1 MEPGG
6 KRKSVSP
13 SAAGLQ
19 QPARKKRGGKGDH
32 NVQHI
37 GPVAPQVSHA
47 PSVHVEDSGPNDFE
61 AKQRNKFAGKLLNDI
76 LIVEICAGSARL
88 TRVAREAG
96 FHGLA
101 IDHSSSR
108 SCGIDI
114 CIFELED
121 QTQVDE
127 LCKFLEEEA
136 DNVAAVWIA
145 PSCGTASRA
154 RERKL
159 PQLRRFGI
167 AEPIPLRSQ
176 SQPDQIDGL
185 DGTNKL
191 KVEKANMLY
200 DAVEQ
205 IAQTA
210 CRAQIFTAIEN
221 PGNSHYWVTAPMQNL
236 VREFGDKFVSFH
248 NCCHGG
254 ERDKLTSVWVLTDW
268 LDSLNARCDG
278 SHPHKSWKVT
288 VSGNTV
294 SFPTADEAAYP
305 FVLCERIIDC
315 IKHKVLSYGAIQSNN
330 LEQQLQQPDADAAG
344 RIALGSLPRGAKV
357 KPLVAE
363 FGSFT
368 AAVAPV
374 QQSLCVEEFLKQ
386 QPKGSKITSRQLLTR
401 GEIRVEG
408 EGVSHHFLANS
419 KELPDDAM
427 VEMCWIGVPSDPDD
441 FVQRALRAGHPR
453 GLDVHVD
460 AAMASVVKANLVDPP
475 FCLAKKRVEFMK
487 KWTARAQ
494 DLKLE
499 EEKFREKMPEHVR
512 NVLGNKRLVLFKEIL
527 DDLNY
532 PDTKLIDDIASGFKL
547 SGYMTK
553 SNVFRARSKRPAFS
567 LETLRKLSRSF
578 NSRNVET
585 LRKRQDAELGEQT
598 WQETEEELRKGWIFI
613 DDSED
618 LDNKFLGRRFGIHQG
633 SKVRVIDD
641 CTCCGLNL
649 TVGLHEKFK
658 LHAIDF
664 LAAIM
669 GHAFRTCAPGLMP
682 AVKGRTYDLK
692 SAYKQFAVSLGDRD
706 TLRMGVNVPGQTAHA
721 VIGFNSLPFG
731 AVGSVAGFL
740 RVSQALWYVGYF
752 GMGLLWSAFYDDFTL
767 LTRVELEQ
775 NSSWACESL
784 FSLLGMRYATEG
796 KKCLPF
802 DGLFRTLGLEVDV
815 SEFREGRAFVGHTES
830 RKEEIGS
837 QLKKVL
843 SEGALSPKDAEKLRG
858 RMIFFE
864 GFTFGRVANSS
875 TKSLGRFC
883 GSSNKPKPLDA
894 EMTRALEFLQ
904 QRISEG
910 RPLKIE
916 RNLHSTWLVFTD
928 GTCNQEELKGSVGG
942 VLYDPSGACV
952 GYFGEAVPTAIM
964 DDLFKRSKNP
974 IHELEVLPVLI
985 AALAWGHLYACS
997 QVVYYI
1003 DNESARMAYIRGTG
1017 ETLRASLLVQSF
1029 VEDEAAQ
1036 QHRVWFGRVPSHSNP
1051 ADSPS
1056 RLDFSQ
1062 VLAKGATLTNIDWE
1076 KVSRHLG
1083 L

>member
-6 KRKSVSP
+6 KRKAVSP
-13 SAAGLQ
+13 ISAGLQ
-19 QPARKKRGGKGDH
+19 QPAAKKRGEKGGN

-37 GPVAPQVSHA
+37 GPVAPPVSLA
-47 PSVHVEDSGPNDFE
+47 PTVHVEDQEPNAFE
-61 AKQRNKFAGKLLNDI
+61 AKQRNKFAGKLLSDI
-76 LIVEICAGSARL
+76 LVVEICAGSARL

-127 LCKFLEEEA
+127 LCKFLKEEA
-136 DNVAAVWIA
+136 DNIAAVWIA

-159 PQLRRFGI
+159 PQLTRLGV
-167 AEPIPLRSQ
+167 AEPIPLRSK

-185 DGTNKL
+185 EGTNKL

-205 IAQTA
+205 IAQTS
-210 CRAQIFTAIEN
+210 CKAQIFTAIEN
-221 PGNSHYWVTAPMQNL
+221 PGNSHYWGTTPMLNL
-236 VREFGDKFVSFH
+236 VEQFGDQYVSFH

-254 ERDKLTSVWVLTDW
+254 ERDKLTSVWVCADW

-288 VSGNTV
+288 VSGNKV

-315 IKHKVLSYGAIQSNN
+315 IKHKVLAYGAVQSNN

-368 AAVAPV
+368 AAIAPL
-374 QQSLCVEEFLKQ
+374 QQSLCVEEFLRQ
-386 QPKGSKITSRQLLTR
+386 QPKGSKVTSRQLLTR
-401 GEIRVEG
+401 GKIRVEG

-427 VEMCWIGVPSDPDD
+427 VELCWIGLPSDPDD
-441 FVQRALRAGHPR
+441 FVLRALRAGHPR
-453 GLDVHVD
+453 GMDVHVD

-475 FCLAKKRVEFMK
+475 FCLAKKRVEFLK
-487 KWTARAQ
+487 KWTARAK

-499 EEKFREKMPEHVR
+499 EESFRKRMPEHVR
-512 NVLGNKRLVLFKEIL
+512 NVLGDKRLVLFKEIL
-527 DDLNY
+527 DDLDY
-532 PDTKLIDDIASGFKL
+532 PDTKLTEDIACGFKL

-578 NSRNVET
+578 NSRNVDA
-585 LRKRQDAELGEQT
+585 LRKRQDAELEEQT
-598 WQETEEELRKGWIFI
+598 WKETEEELRKGWIFL
-613 DDSED
+613 DNSED

-669 GHAFRTCAPGLMP
+669 GHAFRTCPPGFIP

-692 SAYKQFAVSLGDRD
+692 SAYKQFAVSEGDRN
-706 TLRMGVNVPGQTAHA
+706 TSRMGVNVPGQEAHA

-740 RVSQALWYVGYF
+740 RVSQALWYIGYF
-752 GMGLLWSAFYDDFTL
+752 GLGLLWSAFCDDFTL
-767 LTRVELEQ
+767 LTRAELEQ

-796 KKCLPF
+796 KKFLPF
-802 DGLFRTLGLEVDV
+802 DSLFRTLGLEVDV
-815 SEFREGRAFVGHTES
+815 SQFSDGRAFVGHTES
-830 RKEEIGS
+830 RKEELGA
-837 QLKKVL
+837 QLKQVL
-843 SEGALSPKDAEKLRG
+843 SNGALSPKEAEKLRG

-875 TKSLGRFC
+875 TKTLGRFC

-894 EMTRALEFLQ
+894 EMTRALGFLQ
-904 QRISEG
+904 RRISDG
-910 RPLKIE
+910 RPLEIQ

-928 GTCNQEELKGSVGG
+928 GACNQEDMTGSVGG
-942 VLYDPSGACV
+942 VIYDPSGSCASF
-952 GYFGEAVPTAIM
+952 FGEAVPTAIM
-964 DDLFKRSKNP
+964 EDLFRRSKNP

-985 AALAWGHLYACS
+985 ASLAWGHHFTCA

-1003 DNESARMAYIRGTG
+1003 DNESARMAYIRGPG
-1017 ETLRASLLVQSF
+1017 ETVRASLLVQSF
-1029 VEDEAAQ
+1029 VENEAAQ

-1051 ADSPS
+1051 ADAPS
-1056 RLDFSQ
+1056 RLDHSH
-1062 VLAKGATLTNIDWE
+1062 VLAKGASQTNIDWE

>member
-1 MEPGG
+1 MQMSLVYSRDGAAASLLLLERLIDEIVKGKFRPDSTRSGRIVESPDELPGPQLCKVKVEVVESSDDEAAIDADVAQSSDSTSDSSSSDQGIPQDHSLNKVYTVFGGGFTLGQASLLRRLHFESTTLMIASVKQRVDGEASDRPDSVKRIPVAEKRYRLEQQEQRLAGIAISGELEPSHQLLDLTNNVLETGSIVWIAPSRCT
-6 KRKSVSP
+6 KRSEEVQLSIKERPSSVQVENQQLKIAQISEDFKADCGSEIKLQWCLQRRGIAMDQCQLLTWATHEAWVQQLFRTLSQQAP
-13 SAAGLQ
+13 PNFHPVRMDQLVRADRELWTLLAQEHKGTLKVNAAGEIPLEGLFKRFCQ
-19 QPARKKRGGKGDH
+19 DPRITMFLLPAPAGAKTTDKENITKRPTVVNGSQYH
-32 NVQHI
+32 LVQL
-37 GPVAPQVSHA
+37 GSNNQLERNG
-47 PSVHVEDSGPNDFE
+47 VEKETTMFNTLVQLPH
-61 AKQRNKFAGKLLNDI
+61 KFHMLLRFMSKI
-76 LIVEICAGSARL
+76 Q
-88 TRVAREAG
+88 
-96 FHGLA
+96 
-101 IDHSSSR
+101 
-108 SCGIDI
+108 
-114 CIFELED
+114 D

-136 DNVAAVWIA
+136 DNV
-145 PSCGTASRA
+145 
-154 RERKL
+154 
-159 PQLRRFGI
+159 
-167 AEPIPLRSQ
+167 
-176 SQPDQIDGL
+176 
-185 DGTNKL
+185 
-191 KVEKANMLY
+191 
-200 DAVEQ
+200 
-205 IAQTA
+205 
-210 CRAQIFTAIEN
+210 
-221 PGNSHYWVTAPMQNL
+221 
-236 VREFGDKFVSFH
+236 
-248 NCCHGG
+248 
-254 ERDKLTSVWVLTDW
+254 
-268 LDSLNARCDG
+268 
-278 SHPHKSWKVT
+278 
-288 VSGNTV
+288 
-294 SFPTADEAAYP
+294 AAYP

-512 NVLGNKRLVLFKEIL
+512 NVLGNK
-527 DDLNY
+527 
-532 PDTKLIDDIASGFKL
+532 
-547 SGYMTK
+547 
-553 SNVFRARSKRPAFS
+553 
-567 LETLRKLSRSF
+567 
-578 NSRNVET
+578 NVEA
-585 LRKRQDAELGEQT
+585 LRKRQDAELEEQT

-613 DDSED
+613 DDSE
-618 LDNKFLGRRFGIHQG
+618 
-633 SKVRVIDD
+633 
-641 CTCCGLNL
+641 
-649 TVGLHEKFK
+649 
-658 LHAIDF
+658 
-664 LAAIM
+664 
-669 GHAFRTCAPGLMP
+669 
-682 AVKGRTYDLK
+682 
-692 SAYKQFAVSLGDRD
+692 
-706 TLRMGVNVPGQTAHA
+706 
-721 VIGFNSLPFG
+721 
-731 AVGSVAGFL
+731 
-740 RVSQALWYVGYF
+740 
-752 GMGLLWSAFYDDFTL
+752 
-767 LTRVELEQ
+767 
-775 NSSWACESL
+775 
-784 FSLLGMRYATEG
+784 
-796 KKCLPF
+796 
-802 DGLFRTLGLEVDV
+802 
-815 SEFREGRAFVGHTES
+815 
-830 RKEEIGS
+830 
-837 QLKKVL
+837 
-843 SEGALSPKDAEKLRG
+843 DAEKLRG

-928 GTCNQEELKGSVGG
+928 GACNQEELKGSVGG

-952 GYFGEAVPTAIM
+952 GYFG
-964 DDLFKRSKNP
+964 
-974 IHELEVLPVLI
+974 
-985 AALAWGHLYACS
+985 
-997 QVVYYI
+997 
-1003 DNESARMAYIRGTG
+1003 
-1017 ETLRASLLVQSF
+1017 
-1029 VEDEAAQ
+1029 
-1036 QHRVWFGRVPSHSNP
+1036 
-1051 ADSPS
+1051 
-1056 RLDFSQ
+1056 

-1076 KVSRHLG
+1076 KEPHPEPWISEGAALGRLCNSPEPVSKFSASMRTTLEFLQQRDQSVESYMTPMETAYNFLGSEFNVPDRVMDDLLERSQNPIHELEVLPVVYYIDNESPRMAYIRGDGETQRAAQMIHAFVQQESAMQHRVWFGRVPSYSNPADGPSRLDFKEVLELGATKTNINWELVMKHLE